1 MSRRRDF
8 VHPDITT
15 ETMGFLGPNI
25 VTAKDESWS
34 RQRRIV
40 APALNE
46 RISPEVWRVSVEQ
59 ASSMADLLPSVSPPH
74 AAKGPA
80 KIVLGLRTIAM
91 NVLGRIAYGHDKPFA
106 LSQPST
112 KPSADISYVDAI
124 SLVTDKLIYAAFL
137 PASFLCLPFMPQVS
151 QRLGTAL
158 KRLPGLT
165 QHMLNEE
172 RQNNA
177 SKSPHSTQT
186 TESPN
191 NSRGTI
197 MEELVRLSDQEKT
210 RTDASTPDSL
220 DKVTK
225 KFLTEEEIAGNLF
238 IFTAAGF
245 DTTANTMSYA
255 VALLAVYPEW
265 QAWIQTEIDT
275 VLGGPDMSPID
286 YASAF
291 PKLVRCLAVMLETLR
306 LYPPVT
312 LLMRSITTSQ
322 NLAFGDTSFQIA
334 APSTIYV
341 NTAALHT
348 SRSTWGSDALSFNP
362 ARWLQP
368 DTTEPTL
375 ITPAQGTFMPWSV
388 GPRNL

>member
-1 MSRRRDF
+1 
-8 VHPDITT
+8 
-15 ETMGFLGPNI
+15 
-25 VTAKDESWS
+25 
-34 RQRRIV
+34 
-40 APALNE
+40 
-46 RISPEVWRVSVEQ
+46 
-59 ASSMADLLPSVSPPH
+59 MADLLPSVSPPH

-388 GPRNL
+388 GPRVCPGQKMSQSAGVDAAD